1 MENTPAWFLVS
12 SQRISG
18 EPKRH
23 EGELHKLSF
32 FSIILKKG
40 FYMKIGF
47 NCSSFDL
54 FHAGHVTMLKM
65 EKELCDYLKVALQVD
80 PTIDRP
86 GIKNKPVQ
94 SVYERYIQLQGCKYV
109 DEILVYETEADLLN
123 LIQTQTLHI
132 RFLSEE
138 YKNVDVTGKQYCID
152 HGIEIHYHL
161 RRHQYSS
168 TEIRNRVY
176 LFEKQKRDE
185 KGGDEMI
192 HQYSPELLNKYS
204 LKNE

>member
-1 MENTPAWFLVS
+1 
-12 SQRISG
+12 
-18 EPKRH
+18 
-23 EGELHKLSF
+23 
-32 FSIILKKG
+32 
-40 FYMKIGF
+40 MKVGF

-94 SVYERYIQLQGCKYV
+94 SVYERYVQLQACKYV
-109 DEILVYETEADLLN
+109 DEILVYETEEDLIN
-123 LIQTQTLHI
+123 LMKSQTIHI

-138 YKNVDVTGKQYCID
+138 YKDRDFTGKQYCID
-152 HGIEIHYHL
+152 NGIELFFHL
-161 RRHQYSS
+161 RRHKYSS

-176 LFEKQKRDE
+176 HLETQKRIE
-185 KGGDEMI
+185 KNQENVI
-192 HQYSPELLNKYS
+192 EQYSPKLLEKYS
-204 LKNE
+204 IKNN

>member
-1 MENTPAWFLVS
+1 
-12 SQRISG
+12 
-18 EPKRH
+18 
-23 EGELHKLSF
+23 
-32 FSIILKKG
+32 
-40 FYMKIGF
+40 MKIGF

-80 PTIDRP
+80 PSIDRP

-123 LIQTQTLHI
+123 LIQTQTFHI

-138 YKNVDVTGKQYCID
+138 YRHIEVTGKQYCID
-152 HGIEIHYHL
+152 NGVEIYYHL

-176 LFEKQKRDE
+176 NLEQKKREDKE
-185 KGGDEMI
+185 DRAQETVIG
-192 HQYSPELLNKYS
+192 QYSPEILEKYS
-204 LKNE
+204 IKNNQS

>member
-1 MENTPAWFLVS
+1 
-12 SQRISG
+12 
-18 EPKRH
+18 
-23 EGELHKLSF
+23 
-32 FSIILKKG
+32 
-40 FYMKIGF
+40 MKVGF

-94 SVYERYIQLQGCKYV
+94 SVYERYVQLQACKYV
-109 DEILVYETEADLLN
+109 DEILVYETEEDLLN
-123 LIQTQTLHI
+123 LIQSQTIHI

-138 YKNVDVTGKQYCID
+138 YKDRDFTGKQYCID
-152 HGIEIHYHL
+152 NGIELFFHL
-161 RRHQYSS
+161 RRHKYSS

-176 LFEKQKRDE
+176 NLEKQKRLE
-185 KGGDEMI
+185 KEQEDMI
-192 HQYSPELLNKYS
+192 EQYSPEILQKYS
-204 LKNE
+204 IKNNQL